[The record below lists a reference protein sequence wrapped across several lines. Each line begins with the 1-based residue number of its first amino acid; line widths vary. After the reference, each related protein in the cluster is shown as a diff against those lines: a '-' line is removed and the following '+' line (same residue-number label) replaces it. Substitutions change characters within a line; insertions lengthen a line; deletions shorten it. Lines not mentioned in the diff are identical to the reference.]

1 MNLRSTLLAATI
13 LALPV
18 VASAQTTTTQYA
30 PAPSLFDY
38 GGRNWPIT
46 GIYMSGGVGGNFSQ
60 QQNNTITDGP
70 YSASGKFSYNPGFVG
85 KLAVGYGF
93 GNGFRAEVEGS
104 YRYNGLSGTNALP
117 LAGQANANGN
127 NQKMAGMLN
136 GLYDFNAV
144 SRYVIPYVGVGVG
157 YGGERLQGVNVYTN
171 NTGASANNGAL
182 HFGNSTKSTFAV
194 QAILGAAFPITPAL
208 ALTFEYNF
216 FVMPTKQN
224 FSGTGTLNGTNSA
237 GMPVSLTGTGSAQL
251 QSSYNHSILVG
262 VRYAFGAAPA
272 PVPVAAPAPAP
283 APARSYL
290 VFFDWD
296 KYNLTPRA
304 LQIIADAAAN
314 SKKVAYTKIES
325 NGYTD
330 TSGSAKYNQGLSVRR
345 ANAVAA
351 QLVKDGVPKKDIVI
365 TGFGETNPLVPTG
378 DNVREPQ
385 NRRVEI
391 IIK

>member
-18 VASAQTTTTQYA
+18 VGNAQ
-30 PAPSLFDY
+30 SMLDY
-38 GGRNWPIT
+38 GGKNVPIS
-46 GIYMSGGVGGNFSQ
+46 GVYLGGGVGANFSQ
-60 QQNNTITDGP
+60 QQNTTITEGP
-70 YSASGKFSYNPGFVG
+70 YSASGKFGFNPGFVG

-93 GNGFRAEVEGS
+93 GNGFRAEIEGN
-104 YRYNGLSGTNALP
+104 YRYNSLSGTNPLP
-117 LAGQANANGN
+117 LVGSAAIHGN
-127 NQKMAGMLN
+127 QQKFAGMLN
-136 GLYDFNAV
+136 GLYDFNSL
-144 SRYVIPYVGVGVG
+144 SRYVVPYVGVGVG
-157 YGGERLQGVNVYTN
+157 YGGETLQGVNIYTN
-171 NTGASANNGAL
+171 NTAPGAGNGNL
-182 HFGNSTKSTFAV
+182 RVGNATKSQFAV

-208 ALTFEYNF
+208 SITAEYNF
-216 FVMPTKQN
+216 FVMPTRVN
-224 FSGTGTLNGTNSA
+224 YSGTGTITNGTFN
-237 GMPVSLTGTGSAQL
+237 GTPVNGTGTGSLQT

-296 KYNLTPRA
+296 KYNLTDRA
-304 LQIIADAAAN
+304 RQIIADAAAN
-314 SKKVAYTKIES
+314 SKKVTYTKIVS
-325 NGYTD
+325 NGFTD

-345 ANAVAA
+345 AQAVAA

-365 TGFGETNPLVPTG
+365 TGFGESHPLVPTG
-378 DNVREPQ
+378 PNVREPQ

-391 IIK
+391 VIK

>member
-18 VASAQTTTTQYA
+18 VASAQNA
-30 PAPSLFDY
+30 PIAGVYL
-38 GGRNWPIT
+38 GGA
-46 GIYMSGGVGGNFSQ
+46 VGANFSQ
-60 QQNNTITDGP
+60 QQNQTITDGLG
-70 YSASGKFSYNPGFVG
+70 SASGKFSYNPGFAG

-93 GNGFRAEVEGS
+93 GNGFRAELEGS
-104 YRYNGLSGTNALP
+104 YRYNSLSGTNALP
-117 LAGQANANGN
+117 LIGQGNANGN
-127 NQKMAGMLN
+127 NQKFAGMVN
-136 GLYDFNAV
+136 GLYDFNNL
-144 SRYVIPYVGVGVG
+144 SRYVVPYVGVGVG
-157 YGGERLQGVNVYTN
+157 YGAERLQGVHVYTN
-171 NTGASANNGAL
+171 NIGAGVNNGSL
-182 HFGNSTKSTFAV
+182 NYGNATKSQFAV

-208 ALTFEYNF
+208 SLTAEYNF
-216 FVMPTKQN
+216 FVMPTRQN
-224 FSGTGTLNGTNSA
+224 YSGT
-237 GMPVSLTGTGSAQL
+237 LTGTGPVFTNNPGLNGSTGSSQL
-251 QSSYNHSILVG
+251 QTSYNHTILVG

-296 KYNLTPRA
+296 KYNLTARA
-304 LQIIADAAAN
+304 NQIIADAAAN
-314 SKKVAYTKIES
+314 SKKVTYTKIES

-330 TSGSAKYNQGLSVRR
+330 TSGSAAYNKGLSVRR
-345 ANAVAA
+345 AQAVAA